1 MNFGDVVMALR
12 AREKKKI
19 DREGRPKLR
28 ETKPS
33 WLKVFIGKTFRDPEL
48 GDGELVFTELRQ
60 WRTLARDRSSWC
72 SVAAVERQRNF
83 RRALGPEVVA
93 KSRTAAKRIRF

>member
-1 MNFGDVVMALR
+1 MALR

-33 WLKVFIGKTFRDPEL
+33 WSGVFIGKTFRDPEL
-48 GDGELVFTELRQ
+48 GDGELVLTELRQ
-60 WRTLARDRSSWC
+60 WRTLARDRR
-72 SVAAVERQRNF
+72 AARG
-83 RRALGPEVVA
+83 AL
-93 KSRTAAKRIRF
+93 